1 MSYVVSITLYNFT
14 IIYDSSQTMISVS
27 FPDEIREIE
36 VKNSSHFTP
45 FDVQCALQETHGVL
59 IAELCVHDPNQ
70 QIDKTCLSTDKNTR
84 LQTSHTLYATIQQP
98 IDDILVEE
106 VVNGYYYGDET
117 TKANVVSTYGHPEQW
132 QVHQVQQHQI
142 VYAPTTL
149 EELYHNQVVY
159 NSIDWDTICKY
170 EKYDYVCRVQFK
182 HYTQKTRAI
191 QLVSLNHLN
200 LKANGFV
207 HSQQSN
213 KQRKHR
219 KKNKMDNLLFHQI
232 HLGPCVLPRKPTQQI
247 WVYSVSYNQINQN
260 NQNNQNKL

>member
-1 MSYVVSITLYNFT
+1 MSFA
-14 IIYDSSQTMISVS
+14 
-27 FPDEIREIE
+27 DEIREIE
-36 VKNSSHFTP
+36 VKNSSHITP
-45 FDVQCALQETHGVL
+45 FDVQHALKQRYGVS
-59 IAELCVHDPNQ
+59 IAELCVHDPEQ
-70 QIDKTCLSTDKNTR
+70 QTDKTCLSTDKDTTI
-84 LQTSHTLYATIQQP
+84 QTSHILYATIQQP

-106 VVNGYYYGDET
+106 VVNGYYYDDEA
-117 TKANVVSTYGHPEQW
+117 TKANIVSTYGHPEQW

-149 EELYHNQVVY
+149 EELYNNHRLLY

-182 HYTQKTRAI
+182 HNTYTRFAI
-191 QLVSLNHLN
+191 QLVSLDHLN

-213 KQRKHR
+213 KQRKQR
-219 KKNKMDNLLFHQI
+219 KRNKMENLLFHQI

-247 WVYSVSYNQINQN
+247 WEYSVSFNQYNKCKSKQT
-260 NQNNQNKL
+260 